1 MSVLDHLSSLPL
13 IADGGV
19 ETALSALGLP
29 PSSFPPELCLHQ
41 PETVS
46 AIHARYR
53 EAGARILRTNSLGA
67 NPIQLAKRGLSS
79 HVNELNWQASQ
90 LARQAGSGLEIAGH
104 VGPLGI
110 PARAAAAAGIDR
122 EECFRLQIGAL
133 LDGGA
138 TMIWLE
144 GFQDLDELLLA
155 HEVKQ
160 SLHHCPAVCSWHM
173 TENQDHSA
181 LARTMINLQENDVEI
196 LGLDGGS
203 APLLLEALGALK
215 PALGSAFTETPWAV
229 LLSAQ
234 TSREELVASAQAL
247 AAAGAQI
254 LGGGPDTRPEDI
266 AALAEAFSDG
276 SES

>member
-1 MSVLDHLSSLPL
+1 MVKARADVAACGGHTGGMNKQCGLDAQRCGEFFKSNLQMIGCPIFYRGEMFFQLSK
-13 IADGGV
+13 
-19 ETALSALGLP
+19 ALEGAFGSQGFVY
-29 PSSFPPELCLHQ
+29 SSFVKSIVFGEKEGDPFGDIGE
-41 PETVS
+41 VF
-46 AIHARYR
+46 
-53 EAGARILRTNSLGA
+53 
-67 NPIQLAKRGLSS
+67 
-79 HVNELNWQASQ
+79 
-90 LARQAGSGLEIAGH
+90 
-104 VGPLGI
+104 
-110 PARAAAAAGIDR
+110 
-122 EECFRLQIGAL
+122 FRLQIGAL

-181 LARTMINLQENDVEI
+181 LVRTMINLQENDVEI

-254 LGGGPDTRPEDI
+254 LGGGPDTTPEDI

-276 SES
+276 SDS